1 MHRKLF
7 SVCKTLGLS
16 NSRVESW
23 EKLSGRKTKVGSV
36 LRRSRWDSAS
46 VFAPGGSESLWVSRR
61 KDQQRR
67 VSREPRESE
76 INLIAIILYTD
87 SVHCGA
93 GKLPTRQNS
102 AIHLASISSISI
114 SISSCIRT
122 LCTVVQAGCSPDKTI
137 HPASIY
143 LLCSERNEIVS
154 FYHIAKPPVSVFN
167 SDINV
172 FLIWLPRTWA
182 RKLGSVISG
191 VGNLAQATEID
202 GEVDQHQKTENQTV
216 RHTSH

>member
-23 EKLSGRKTKVGSV
+23 EKLCVRKTKVGSV

-102 AIHLASISSISI
+102 AIH
-114 SISSCIRT
+114 
-122 LCTVVQAGCSPDKTI
+122 
-137 HPASIY
+137 PASIY
-143 LLCSERNEIVS
+143 LLCSERNEILS
-154 FYHIAKPPVSVFN
+154 FYPIAKPPVSAFN

-172 FLIWLPRTWA
+172 FLIWLPIPRTWA
-182 RKLGSVISG
+182 RKLESVISG

-202 GEVDQHQKTENQTV
+202 GEVDQHQKTETQTV

>member
-46 VFAPGGSESLWVSRR
+46 VFAPGGSSSLCGSHAGRISRGEWAENR
-61 KDQQRR
+61 ER
-67 VSREPRESE
+67 VKS
-76 INLIAIILYTD
+76 IL
-87 SVHCGA
+87 
-93 GKLPTRQNS
+93 LP
-102 AIHLASISSISI
+102 
-114 SISSCIRT
+114 SSCIRT
-122 LCTVVQAGCSPDKTI
+122 LCTVVQASCPPDKK
-137 HPASIY
+137 SILPQY
-143 LLCSERNEIVS
+143 ICSAVSGTKS

-172 FLIWLPRTWA
+172 FLIWLPIPRTWA
-182 RKLGSVISG
+182 RKLESVISG

-202 GEVDQHQKTENQTV
+202 GEVDQHQKTETQTV
-216 RHTSH
+216 RHTSQTY